1 MQRLLILAVALAIGT
16 VLASDI
22 PYSNQNPG
30 PASPETGSST
40 NWVYQRYFFLFADG
54 PVGPLIDVALI
65 FTGFAMRREIK
76 RGSRTGR

>member
-1 MQRLLILAVALAIGT
+1 MQRILVLAIALAVGT

-30 PASPETGSST
+30 PASPEAGTST
-40 NWVYQRYFFLFADG
+40 TWVYQRYVFLFADG
-54 PVGPLIDVALI
+54 PAGPLIDVALI

-76 RGSRTGR
+76 RGSRRQ